1 MRRTEQVQGLRLMKF
16 EEVYGRTHR
25 GGLSQAEAAEVLG
38 VSERTFRRWRDRYE
52 AEGADGL
59 YDRRLG
65 RLSAR
70 RAPVDEV
77 ARVLELFDTRYW
89 DFTAKHF
96 HEKLVADHGFKRSYN
111 WLRLSLQAHG
121 RRRAAPRRGAHRRKR
136 PRRALPGM
144 MLHQDGSS
152 HEWVPGRWWDLI
164 VTMDDATS
172 DIYSAFFVA
181 EEGTMSSFQ
190 GGSEAIRAKGLF
202 CSLYADRASH
212 YWNTPE
218 AGGKVDK
225 DTPTQVGRA
234 LAQLGIELIPAYSP
248 EARGRSERMFGTL
261 QKRLPQELRLA
272 GITDMVEANRFL
284 KEVFLPQHNAR
295 FATPA
300 EDRGTAFVPFT
311 GALDDQ
317 NVLDTRR
324 YKSQKKDGLGERG
337 VDRSH
342 AAREIQNP
350 AAKAP
355 HPMIHQTNVPHP
367 MTLGSSSTSAWC
379 SPREYSLMSHRS
391 SMTPLYGCSSGASS
405 RIRMISSRLAASRNN
420 PGSPRR

>member
-136 PRRALPGM
+136 PHRALPGM

-152 HEWVPGRWWDLI
+152 HEWVSGRWWDLI

-190 GGSEAIRAKGLF
+190 GVSEAIYL
-202 CSLYADRASH
+202 H
-212 YWNTPE
+212 H
-218 AGGKVDK
+218 DK
-225 DTPTQVGRA
+225 RSVR
-234 LAQLGIELIPAYSP
+234 LIPNSSLRVSRSFTDGGSNRNVEQINQIYQIGHITFEEGLIPNCDEQDSSQFVVRSIATQAFLAV
-248 EARGRSERMFGTL
+248 ARARRRACQPAMSFT
-261 QKRLPQELRLA
+261 QCRLA
-272 GITDMVEANRFL
+272 
-284 KEVFLPQHNAR
+284 
-295 FATPA
+295 
-300 EDRGTAFVPFT
+300 
-311 GALDDQ
+311 
-317 NVLDTRR
+317 
-324 YKSQKKDGLGERG
+324 
-337 VDRSH
+337 
-342 AAREIQNP
+342 
-350 AAKAP
+350 
-355 HPMIHQTNVPHP
+355 
-367 MTLGSSSTSAWC
+367 
-379 SPREYSLMSHRS
+379 
-391 SMTPLYGCSSGASS
+391 
-405 RIRMISSRLAASRNN
+405 
-420 PGSPRR
+420 

>member
-1 MRRTEQVQGLRLMKF
+1 MSR
-16 EEVYGRTHR
+16 
-25 GGLSQAEAAEVLG
+25 S
-38 VSERTFRRWRDRYE
+38 SNNCTFRRWRDRYE

-77 ARVLELFDTRYW
+77 ARVLELFDTRYGTSRPSTSTRSW
-89 DFTAKHF
+89 WPI
-96 HEKLVADHGFKRSYN
+96 FKRSYN
-111 WLRLSLQAHG
+111 WLRLSRKLGAGARRPGVG
-121 RRRAAPRRGAHRRKR
+121 RTGAK
-136 PRRALPGM
+136 PGM

-172 DIYSAFFVA
+172 DIYSFFVA

-190 GGSEAIRAKGLF
+190 GVSEAIRAKGLF

-311 GALDDQ
+311 GALDDILCIHEERTVS
-317 NVLDTRR
+317 NDNTVR
-324 YKSQKKDGLGERG
+324 YK
-337 VDRSH
+337 
-342 AAREIQNP
+342 
-350 AAKAP
+350 
-355 HPMIHQTNVPHP
+355 
-367 MTLGSSSTSAWC
+367 
-379 SPREYSLMSHRS
+379 
-391 SMTPLYGCSSGASS
+391 
-405 RIRMISSRLAASRNN
+405 RLALQIPAGRHRRHYVKARVRVHEY
-420 PGSPRR
+420 PDGTMAVFHGPRCLARYHADGQPIDSQTREAA